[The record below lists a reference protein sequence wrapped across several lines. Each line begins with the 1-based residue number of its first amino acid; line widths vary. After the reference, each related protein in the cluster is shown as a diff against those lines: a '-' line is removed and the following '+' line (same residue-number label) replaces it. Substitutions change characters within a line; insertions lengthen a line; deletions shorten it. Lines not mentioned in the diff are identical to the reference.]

1 MPGARPAGMVCK
13 VAPRL
18 HRPPRPSQLVGVC
31 LQRDQV
37 IRAGYRPDRCGE
49 RGIDHNACR
58 VDLRTM
64 PAARAMTLLAHD
76 PAVAA
81 RGRAILLPAAS
92 SHTCCGRRVA
102 ATLLGL
108 ALTTSTQPTFSAL
121 AAADQSLFPQPQASS
136 AANAHCLSLS
146 QAVAQ
151 IRHSCDPAFL
161 SAVRTSGRF
170 LYRGEDALGSLWND
184 VPAGPA
190 AVLCPEPDLL
200 LPGTY
205 GDEDDGALD
214 YFRALEQTLARAG
227 GARPSTGHIGVAR
240 REAAAPWGEVCSIW
254 PLGRPLRYAW
264 PRARPDFWPREQSD
278 AVESQDAYRLDDGLA
293 EALSLGREVLFS
305 TVGPA
310 RPARSRPSFSSPTAC
325 TGSGYIAIRATEDD
339 VIWKEL
345 LRS

>member
-64 PAARAMTLLAHD
+64 PAAHAMTLLAHD

-121 AAADQSLFPQPQASS
+121 AAADQSSFRSRRHRPRRTPTAFPSHRPWRRFAIRVIQPFVSPRCEQRPIPVPRRGRPRQ
-136 AANAHCLSLS
+136 L
-146 QAVAQ
+146 VE
-151 IRHSCDPAFL
+151 RRPGRSCRRA
-161 SAVRTSGRF
+161 
-170 LYRGEDALGSLWND
+170 
-184 VPAGPA
+184 
-190 AVLCPEPDLL
+190 
-200 LPGTY
+200 LPGARLAAA
-205 GDEDDGALD
+205 GDIWRRGRWCPRLLSSI
-214 YFRALEQTLARAG
+214 RADSCARR

-240 REAAAPWGEVCSIW
+240 REAAAPGVKSAQY
-254 PLGRPLRYAW
+254 GRSA
-264 PRARPDFWPREQSD
+264 ARCATPGRVPGPIF
-278 AVESQDAYRLDDGLA
+278 
-293 EALSLGREVLFS
+293 GRE
-305 TVGPA
+305 
-310 RPARSRPSFSSPTAC
+310 SRAM
-325 TGSGYIAIRATEDD
+325 R
-339 VIWKEL
+339 
-345 LRS
+345 